1 MFKSLFRTAVL
12 LLAAVL
18 LASCANTRFT
28 SAWRDREYTGPTLK
42 KIVVIGISEETAA
55 RRVFEDS
62 FAAALRQAGVEAV
75 PGYTLI
81 PAKPDRPVEQ
91 LREAVERI
99 HADGVLVA
107 RALRA
112 ERRLDYSPGHVRV
125 MPGIGYHSGFWG
137 YYGSAIIDEPRLY
150 SYSVITI
157 ETNLWPTG
165 KDGKV
170 LWSAISETTDPDNV
184 QKASGELAKLVIKAL
199 QKQQLIETPPAR

>member
-1 MFKSLFRTAVL
+1 MFKSLAHLSLL

-18 LASCANTRFT
+18 LASCASTRFT

-62 FAAALRQAGVEAV
+62 FAKALNQAGVDAV

-81 PAKPDRPVEQ
+81 PVNPGRPVED

-112 ERRLDYSPGHVRV
+112 ERRLDYTPGHVRV

-157 ETNLWPTG
+157 ETNLWPTS

-184 QKASGELAKLVIKAL
+184 QKAASELAKLVIKAL
-199 QKQQLIETPPAR
+199 AEQKLIETPPAK

>member
-1 MFKSLFRTAVL
+1 MFKFLLRAATL
-12 LLAAVL
+12 LLVSVL
-18 LASCANTRFT
+18 LASCASTRFT
-28 SAWRDREYTGPTLK
+28 SAWHDREYTGPALK
-42 KIVVIGISEETAA
+42 KIVVVGISEETAA
-55 RRVFEDS
+55 RRVFEDN
-62 FAAALRQAGVEAV
+62 FAKALNEAGVEAV

-81 PAKPDRPVEQ
+81 PVNPGRPVDD

-107 RALRA
+107 RSLRA
-112 ERRLDYSPGHVRV
+112 ERRLDYTPGHVRV
-125 MPGIGYHSGFWG
+125 VPGVGYHSGFWG

-157 ETNLWPTG
+157 ETNLWPTT

-184 QKASGELAKLVIKAL
+184 RKASEELAKLVIKAL
-199 QKQQLIETPPAR
+199 AEQKLIETKPAK